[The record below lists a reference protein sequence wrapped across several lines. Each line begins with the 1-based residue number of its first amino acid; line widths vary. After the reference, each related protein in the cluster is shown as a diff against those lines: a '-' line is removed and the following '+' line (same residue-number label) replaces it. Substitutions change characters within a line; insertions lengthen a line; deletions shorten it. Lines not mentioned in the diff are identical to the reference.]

1 MRSGSRLVL
10 VAVLHVFL
18 LGFLVGAAP
27 ARAQLPAAPPD
38 KVGLSPER
46 LARIGKALGA
56 EVEQGGLPGAVFAV
70 ARKGKLVYLESFGFQ
85 DKAAGRRMG
94 KDAIF
99 RVYSMTKPWTS
110 VAAMMLVEEGRI
122 QLTDRVSKFL
132 PSFKGLQVA
141 VPRPDP
147 VTGRASYA
155 MVAAERE
162 PTIQD
167 LLRHTS
173 GLAYDFVTANAVVKE
188 AYVKAGLSAL
198 GSDIRDV
205 MTAAEMVERLSK
217 APLAYQPGTVW
228 EYSLA
233 TDVLGRVVEAV
244 AGVRLSQFLEERIFR
259 PLHMVDSGFLVAKEK
274 AGRVAQ
280 PFAVDPVT
288 HKPSTLFDAT
298 RPPANDLGG
307 QGGLSTAGDYLRFA
321 EMMRGA
327 GQLGGSRLLSRSTV
341 ALMTSDHLGAKI
353 AAPFPPGELLMGVPG
368 YTFGLGFMV
377 RQGPGLAG
385 VPGSAGE
392 FMWGGAAGTFFWVD
406 PKEEI
411 TAVFMSQGPFATRT
425 YYRRLVRQLVYQA
438 IAD

>member
-1 MRSGSRLVL
+1 MQCSSRLVA
-10 VAVLHVFL
+10 VAVVLSAFHRP
-18 LGFLVGAAP
+18 AP
-27 ARAQLPAAPPD
+27 VLAQELPAAAPE
-38 KVGLSPER
+38 KVGLSSQR
-46 LARIGKALGA
+46 LARIGRALGA
-56 EVEQGGLPGAVFAV
+56 DVEQGKLPGAVMAV
-70 ARKGKLVYLESFGFQ
+70 ARKGRVAYLEAFGFLDQ
-85 DKAAGRRMG
+85 AAEKRMAR
-94 KDAIF
+94 DAIF

-147 VTGRASYA
+147 ITGRASYA

-173 GLAYDFVTANAVVKE
+173 GLAYDFVTANAPVKE
-188 AYVKAGLSAL
+188 AYIKAGLSAL
-198 GSDIRDV
+198 GNDIRDV

-228 EYSLA
+228 EYSLS
-233 TDVLGRVVEAV
+233 TDLLGRVVEAV
-244 AGVRLSQFLEERIFR
+244 SGVRLSQFLEERIFR
-259 PLHMVDSGFLVAKEK
+259 PLHMVDSGFSVAKEK

-288 HKPSTLFDAT
+288 KQPQNLFDAT
-298 RPPANDLGG
+298 RAPANDLGG
-307 QGGLSTAGDYLRFA
+307 AGGLSTAGDYLRFA
-321 EMMRGA
+321 EMMRSG

-341 ALMTSDHLGAKI
+341 ALMTSDHLGARI
-353 AAPFPPGELLMGVPG
+353 VAPFQPGELLMGVPG

-392 FMWGGAAGTFFWVD
+392 FMWGGAHGTFFWVD
-406 PKEEI
+406 PKEELA
-411 TAVFMSQGPFATRT
+411 AVFMSQGPFATLGH
-425 YYRRLVRQLVYQA
+425 YRRLVKQLVYQA